1 MSAQTVIYAGVDG
14 GHREVKLTLSTGL
27 RIMSSSSAMSGLSQR
42 ISLNGGK
49 SRVFSY
55 NTDDGP
61 FTLGDIEN
69 AEDTAYDEY
78 PYSAQNRAI
87 VTHALRM
94 AGLDSSHQLVTAS
107 GLPLKRFY
115 VSNKPNVALI
125 KQKKANLLR
134 NDVTGLDGYAPPT
147 IIKHEVMAEAVA
159 GWVNYV
165 VQRDAANKLYID
177 SERVKQRTAIVDI
190 GGRTLD
196 IAVVKDWDIDFSRST
211 TDNMGMITIIN
222 GIKDRLFDF
231 FGGIEP
237 TDEQVDQAL
246 KEGTVLHFGKV
257 MNVNDLV
264 ESAVQAVVNSLRST
278 IKSKLKNAHDIH
290 TIRFI
295 GGTSK
300 FLERHIKGWFENQQ
314 MSDNPAFENSDGMCK
329 HAELVASLK

>member
-1 MSAQTVIYAGVDG
+1 MSAATVIYAGLDG
-14 GHREVKLTLSTGL
+14 GHREVKLTLSTGVRL
-27 RIMSSSSAMSGLSQR
+27 MSSSSAMSGLSQR
-42 ISLNGGK
+42 MSLNGGT
-49 SRVFSY
+49 SRAFSY
-55 NTDDGP
+55 NTDEGP
-61 FTLGDIEN
+61 FTLGDIES

-87 VTHALRM
+87 VTHALRV
-94 AGLDSSHQLVTAS
+94 AGLDQSHQLVAAS

-115 VSNKPNVALI
+115 VGSKPNAELI
-125 KQKKANLLR
+125 KKKKANLLR
-134 NDVTGLDGYAPPT
+134 NDVTGLDGYVPPT

-159 GWVNYV
+159 GWVNYIL
-165 VQRDAANKLYID
+165 QRDGANKLYID

-231 FGGIEP
+231 FKGLEP
-237 TDEQVDQAL
+237 TDEQVNQAL
-246 KEGTVLHFGKV
+246 QLGTVNHYGKTIDV
-257 MNVNDLV
+257 SPMVN
-264 ESAVQAVVNSLRST
+264 SAVLAVVNSLKST
-278 IKSKLKNAHDIH
+278 IKSKLKNAHDIQ

-300 FLERHIKGWFENQQ
+300 FLENHIQGWFENQQ
-314 MSDNPAFENSDGMCK
+314 MSANPAFENSDGMCK
-329 HAELVASLK
+329 HAEFMASFK

>member
-1 MSAQTVIYAGVDG
+1 MSAETVIYAGLDG

-42 ISLNGGK
+42 VSLNGGQN
-49 SRVFSY
+49 RVFSY
-55 NTDDGP
+55 TTDEGP
-61 FTLGDIEN
+61 FSLGDIEN

-87 VTHALRM
+87 VTHALRV
-94 AGLDSSHQLVTAS
+94 AGLDSSHQLITAS

-115 VSNKPNVALI
+115 VGSKPNGPLI

-134 NDVTGLDGYAPPT
+134 NDVRGLDGYVPPT
-147 IIKHEVMAEAVA
+147 IIKHDVMAEAVA
-159 GWVNYV
+159 GWVNYIL
-165 VQRDAANKLYID
+165 QRDAANKLYID

-222 GIKDRLFDF
+222 GIKDRLFDH

-246 KEGTVLHFGKV
+246 NKGLVVHFGKTLDV
-257 MNVNDLV
+257 SELV
-264 ESAVQAVVNSLRST
+264 ESAVQSVVNSLKST
-278 IKSKLKNAHDIH
+278 IKSKLKNAHDIQ

-300 FLERHIKGWFENQQ
+300 FLEKHLTGWFVNQQ
-314 MSDNPAFENSDGMCK
+314 MSDNPAFENADGMCK
-329 HAELVASLK
+329 HAEFMASLK